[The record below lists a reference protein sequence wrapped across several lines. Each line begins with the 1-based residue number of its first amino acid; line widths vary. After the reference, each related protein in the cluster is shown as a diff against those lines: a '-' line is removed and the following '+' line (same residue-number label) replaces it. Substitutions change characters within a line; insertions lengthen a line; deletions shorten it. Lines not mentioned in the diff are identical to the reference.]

1 MIIDD
6 LRSVSA
12 VWEGVW
18 CPWTLS
24 DRVSS
29 RRLIARESL
38 PFLPSPPTAHVLSG
52 VSVYPVTS
60 NQSCGVASPGTGGT
74 TGPAQSHGARGQV
87 RRQRRGETPGCPT
100 QEAVRDGLQV
110 PVQPRSHG
118 QRQPARHGQGQDGGV
133 PHLQELSQVSVSCG
147 DHNNNSQSGYRGE
160 HLVILY

>member
-1 MIIDD
+1 MIIDE

-38 PFLPSPPTAHVLSG
+38 PFLSSPPTAHVLSG
-52 VSVYPVTS
+52 VYPVPS
-60 NQSCGVASPGTGGT
+60 NQSCGVASPHWYRWHHS
-74 TGPAQSHGARGQV
+74 AQSYGARGQV

-100 QEAVRDGLQV
+100 QEAVRDGVQV

-147 DHNNNSQSGYRGE
+147 DHNNNSQSGYLGE